1 MGTRATH
8 RTGQSSS
15 ARHRSATLKKVQR
28 YREPVSSLSPPPR
41 NAHLARSPHY
51 HSGSKLY
58 FRPAPRRHCLG
69 QSVRKSR
76 PRLLPHSSRV
86 VSAALALNYFSQ
98 KPLLRL
104 RFSLS
109 LRRLGGI
116 RQCGRDQPK
125 PIRWRVAAAVEGELG
140 SEHRWQREK
149 RIRKRLRQAPSRA
162 GQQVEMSSQQFSR
175 SGAPPAGL
183 GQAPPPMSTSGSTGL
198 INPTTTVSDES
209 NRESEIAP
217 REHMGPGG
225 SLQSREEKQ
234 EPVVVRPYPQVQMLA
249 QHHTVQSG
257 AAVTVTAP
265 PAHLTPAVPLSFSE
279 GLMKPPMK
287 PTMPSRPIAPA
298 PPSTM
303 SAPTKVPGQV
313 TVTMESSIPQA
324 SAIPV
329 ATISGQQGHPSNLHH
344 IMATNVQMSI
354 IRSSAPGPP
363 LHIGASH
370 LPRGAAAAAVMSSS
384 KVTTVLRP
392 ASQLPNAATA
402 QPAVQHII
410 HQPIQSRPPVT
421 TSSTIPPAV
430 IATVSATRA
439 QSPVITT
446 TAAHA
451 TESTLS
457 RPTLSIQQHP
467 PSAAISIQ
475 RPAQPRDTATRIT
488 LPSHPAIGTPKQQ
501 LHTMAQK
508 TIFST
513 GTPVAAATV
522 APILATNTIA
532 SATTAGSVS
541 HTQAPTST
549 IVTMTM
555 PSHSSHAT
563 AVTTSNIPVA
573 KVVPQQITH
582 TSPRIQSD
590 YTGER
595 SNLIPI
601 SGHRASPN
609 PVAMETRSDNR
620 QSVPVQFQ
628 YFLPTYPPSAYP
640 LAAHTYT
647 PITSSVSTIRQYPV
661 SAQAPNSA
669 ITAQTGVGVASTVH
683 LNPMQLMTVDA
694 SHARHIQGIQPAPI
708 SAQGIQPA
716 PISAQGIQP
725 APIGTQGLHPAAPIG
740 TQGLQP
746 APINAQQ
753 PQTETKTSVVLADG
767 ATIVANP
774 ISNTFNAAPAATTVV
789 QTHSQSASAPAQ
801 GSSPRPSILR
811 KKPATDGLAVRKS
824 LIPPQPSE
832 VASTRVESSVRST
845 SGSPRPAGAKPKPEI
860 HVSMATPVTV
870 SMEAVSN
877 QTSEQPT
884 IAVPPTSQQPPSA
897 IQTIIAA
904 ASPPSQPTAPLSAI
918 PGAVPAA
925 PATSTT
931 IIAAPPPPSTMSG
944 ALSTV
949 LGPPAPEIKIKE
961 EMEPMDIMRP
971 VSAVP
976 PLTTNTMSPSLA
988 LLANNLS
995 MPPNDL
1001 LPGASPRKKPR
1012 KQQHVISTEEG
1023 DMMETN
1029 STDDEKSTAKSLLV
1043 KAEKRKSPPKEYIDE
1058 EGVRYVPVR
1067 PRPPITLLRHYR
1079 NPWKAAYHHFQR
1091 YSDVRVKEE
1100 KKAMLQEIANQ
1111 KGVSCRAQGWKVHLC
1126 AAQLLQLT
1134 NLEHDVYERLTS
1146 LQEGIIP
1153 KKKAATDD
1161 DLHRINELI
1170 QGNMQRCKLVMD
1182 QISEARDS
1190 MLKVL
1195 DHKERV
1201 LKLLNKNGTV
1211 KKVSKLKRKE
1221 KV

>member
-1 MGTRATH
+1 MNWCLPI
-8 RTGQSSS
+8 
-15 ARHRSATLKKVQR
+15 LKA
-28 YREPVSSLSPPPR
+28 SL
-41 NAHLARSPHY
+41 
-51 HSGSKLY
+51 K
-58 FRPAPRRHCLG
+58 
-69 QSVRKSR
+69 
-76 PRLLPHSSRV
+76 
-86 VSAALALNYFSQ
+86 
-98 KPLLRL
+98 
-104 RFSLS
+104 
-109 LRRLGGI
+109 
-116 RQCGRDQPK
+116 
-125 PIRWRVAAAVEGELG
+125 
-140 SEHRWQREK
+140 
-149 RIRKRLRQAPSRA
+149 
-162 GQQVEMSSQQFSR
+162 VEMSSQQFTR
-175 SGAPPAGL
+175 SGVTVSGLVSTQPQITSAGPT
-183 GQAPPPMSTSGSTGL
+183 GGL
-198 INPTTTVSDES
+198 ISSASALSGDEAG
-209 NRESEIAP
+209 RESEVNA
-217 REHMGPGG
+217 REHLGLSP
-225 SLQSREEKQ
+225 SLQCRDEKQ
-234 EPVVVRPYPQVQMLA
+234 EPVVVRPYPQAQMLA
-249 QHHTVQSG
+249 PHHTVQPG
-257 AAVTVTAP
+257 APVTVTTQP
-265 PAHLTPAVPLSFSE
+265 THLAPAVPLSFPE
-279 GLMKPPMK
+279 GLMKPPLK

-298 PPSTM
+298 PPSSI
-303 SAPTKVPGQV
+303 SAVPKVPGQV
-313 TVTMESSIPQA
+313 TVTMESSLPQS

-344 IMATNVQMSI
+344 IMAANVQMSI

-392 ASQLPNAATA
+392 ASAQLPSAAAA
-402 QPAVQHII
+402 QPVAQHII

-421 TSSTIPPAV
+421 TSTTVPPAV
-430 IATVSATRA
+430 VATVSATRA
-439 QSPVITT
+439 QSPIITT
-446 TAAHA
+446 TGAHSA
-451 TESTLS
+451 EPGL
-457 RPTLSIQQHP
+457 RPALSIQQHP
-467 PSAAISIQ
+467 PPAAISIQ

-488 LPSHPAIGTPKQQ
+488 LPSHPALGSQKQQ
-501 LHTMAQK
+501 LHTMTQK

-522 APILATNTIA
+522 APILATNTIP

-541 HTQAPTST
+541 HTQASTSA

-573 KVVPQQITH
+573 KVVPQQISH

-590 YTGER
+590 YTAER

-609 PVAMETRSDNR
+609 PVAMESRNDNR
-620 QSVPVQFQ
+620 QPVPVQFQ

-647 PITSSVSTIRQYPV
+647 PITSSVSTIRQYP
-661 SAQAPNSA
+661 AQAPNST

-708 SAQGIQPA
+708 STQGIPPG
-716 PISAQGIQP
+716 PISTPGIQT
-725 APIGTQGLHPAAPIG
+725 ASVGTQGLHPATPIS

-746 APINAQQ
+746 ASVGSQQ
-753 PQTETKTSVVLADG
+753 AQTETKTSAVVLADG

-774 ISNTFNAAPAATTVV
+774 ISSTFSTPPAATTVV
-789 QTHSQSASAPAQ
+789 QTHNQNTSSNTPAQ

-811 KKPATDGLAVRKS
+811 KKPTTDGLSVRKS
-824 LIPPQPSE
+824 LIPPQLPDATSP
-832 VASTRVESSVRST
+832 RLDSSMRNA
-845 SGSPRPAGAKPKPEI
+845 SGSPRPAGAKPKAEI
-860 HVSMATPVTV
+860 HVSMATPVSV
-870 SMEAVSN
+870 SVETASN
-877 QTSEQPT
+877 QNSEQPSM
-884 IAVPPTSQQPPSA
+884 VVQPCSQPPAPIPS
-897 IQTIIAA
+897 IIAA
-904 ASPPSQPTAPLSAI
+904 TSPSSQPATALSAVTATSATSATTIASMATPIPQPTA
-918 PGAVPAA
+918 
-925 PATSTT
+925 
-931 IIAAPPPPSTMSG
+931 SG
-944 ALSTV
+944 ALSAVVGPTV
-949 LGPPAPEIKIKE
+949 PEVKIKE
-961 EMEPMDIMRP
+961 EVEPMDIARP

-976 PLTTNTMSPSLA
+976 PLAPNTVSSSLA
-988 LLANNLS
+988 LLANNVS
-995 MPPNDL
+995 MSSELP
-1001 LPGASPRKKPR
+1001 PGASPRKKPR

-1023 DMMETN
+1023 DMMEAN
-1029 STDDEKSTAKSLLV
+1029 STDEEKSSNMKALVV

-1067 PRPPITLLRHYR
+1067 PRPPITLLRQYR

-1100 KKAMLQEIANQ
+1100 KKVTLQEIASQ
-1111 KGVSCRAQGWKVHLC
+1111 KGISCRAQGWKTHLC

-1134 NLEHDVYERLTS
+1134 NLEHDVFERLTS

-1170 QGNMQRCKLVMD
+1170 QGNMQRCKLVID

-1195 DHKERV
+1195 DHKDRV
-1201 LKLLNKNGTV
+1201 LKLLNKNGTL

-1221 KV
+1221 KA

>member
-1 MGTRATH
+1 
-8 RTGQSSS
+8 
-15 ARHRSATLKKVQR
+15 
-28 YREPVSSLSPPPR
+28 
-41 NAHLARSPHY
+41 
-51 HSGSKLY
+51 
-58 FRPAPRRHCLG
+58 
-69 QSVRKSR
+69 
-76 PRLLPHSSRV
+76 
-86 VSAALALNYFSQ
+86 
-98 KPLLRL
+98 
-104 RFSLS
+104 
-109 LRRLGGI
+109 
-116 RQCGRDQPK
+116 
-125 PIRWRVAAAVEGELG
+125 
-140 SEHRWQREK
+140 
-149 RIRKRLRQAPSRA
+149 
-162 GQQVEMSSQQFSR
+162 MSSQQFPR
-175 SGAPPAGL
+175 TGAPPPSL
-183 GQAPPPMSTSGSTGL
+183 GPAPPPISTSGSAGL
-198 INPTTTVSDES
+198 INPATTAVSDEP
-209 NRESEIAP
+209 NRELEVTP
-217 REHMGPGG
+217 RDHVVPAG

-234 EPVVVRPYPQVQMLA
+234 ETVVVRPYPQVQMLT
-249 QHHTVQSG
+249 QHHTVPSG
-257 AAVTVTAP
+257 VPVTVAAP
-265 PAHLTPAVPLSFSE
+265 PTHLAPAVPLSFSE
-279 GLMKPPMK
+279 GLMKPPLK
-287 PTMPSRPIAPA
+287 PTIPSRPIAPA
-298 PPSTM
+298 PPSTL
-303 SAPTKVPGQV
+303 SGPTKVPGQV

-329 ATISGQQGHPSNLHH
+329 ATISGQQGHPNSVHH
-344 IMATNVQMSI
+344 IMTTNVQMSI

-410 HQPIQSRPPVT
+410 HQPIQSRPAVT

-430 IATVSATRA
+430 VATVSATRA

-446 TAAHA
+446 TTTHA
-451 TESTLS
+451 TESALS

-467 PSAAISIQ
+467 PSAPISIQ

-488 LPSHPAIGTPKQQ
+488 LPSHPAIGTQKQQ
-501 LHTMAQK
+501 LHPMAQK

-522 APILATNTIA
+522 APILATNTIP
-532 SATTAGSVS
+532 SVTTAGSIP
-541 HTQAPTST
+541 HTQAATST
-549 IVTMTM
+549 IVTVTM

-590 YTGER
+590 YTAER

-601 SGHRASPN
+601 SSHRASPN
-609 PVAMETRSDNR
+609 PVAMEARNDNR

-628 YFLPTYPPSAYP
+628 YFLPTYPPSYP

-669 ITAQTGVGVASTVH
+669 IAAQTGVGVASTVH

-694 SHARHIQGIQPAPI
+694 SHARHIQGIQSTPIGAQGIQPASI
-708 SAQGIQPA
+708 SAQGIQ
-716 PISAQGIQP
+716 ST
-725 APIGTQGLHPAAPIG
+725 PIGTQGLHPAAPIG
-740 TQGLQP
+740 TQGLQT
-746 APINAQQ
+746 APLGPQQ

-767 ATIVANP
+767 ATIMANP
-774 ISNTFNAAPAATTVV
+774 ISNTFNSASASTTVV
-789 QTHSQSASAPAQ
+789 QTHSQSANSSTSAQ

-811 KKPATDGLAVRKS
+811 KKPTTDGLAVRKS

-832 VASTRVESSVRST
+832 VAGTRVESSVRSA
-845 SGSPRPAGAKPKPEI
+845 SGSPRPAGVKPKPEI

-870 SMEAVSN
+870 SVEAVSIQSN
-877 QTSEQPT
+877 EQPP
-884 IAVPPTSQQPPSA
+884 VSVPTSQQPQSA
-897 IQTIIAA
+897 IPTIITA
-904 ASPPSQPTAPLSAI
+904 ASPPSQPTAALSSI
-918 PGAVPAA
+918 PGTLPA
-925 PATSTT
+925 PPPTSATVVTV
-931 IIAAPPPPSTMSG
+931 PPPPSTISG
-944 ALSTV
+944 ILSTV
-949 LGPPAPEIKIKE
+949 LGPVVPEIKIKE
-961 EMEPMDIMRP
+961 EVEPLDIMRP
-971 VSAVP
+971 VSVP
-976 PLTTNTMSPSLA
+976 PLSTNSVSPSVT
-988 LLANNLS
+988 LLANNLTVPQS
-995 MPPNDL
+995 DL
-1001 LPGASPRKKPR
+1001 PPGASPRKKP
-1012 KQQHVISTEEG
+1012 H
-1023 DMMETN
+1023 
-1029 STDDEKSTAKSLLV
+1029 
-1043 KAEKRKSPPKEYIDE
+1043 E

-1161 DLHRINELI
+1161 DLHQINELI

-1182 QISEARDS
+1182 QINEARES

>member
-1 MGTRATH
+1 MASPERLCSFGFRWPIRH
-8 RTGQSSS
+8 WQLRRRKRSSV
-15 ARHRSATLKKVQR
+15 L
-28 YREPVSSLSPPPR
+28 
-41 NAHLARSPHY
+41 
-51 HSGSKLY
+51 
-58 FRPAPRRHCLG
+58 RR
-69 QSVRKSR
+69 
-76 PRLLPHSSRV
+76 RLLC
-86 VSAALALNYFSQ
+86 
-98 KPLLRL
+98 
-104 RFSLS
+104 
-109 LRRLGGI
+109 GGC
-116 RQCGRDQPK
+116 RGTPR
-125 PIRWRVAAAVEGELG
+125 A
-140 SEHRWQREK
+140 
-149 RIRKRLRQAPSRA
+149 QA
-162 GQQVEMSSQQFSR
+162 EMSSQQFPR
-175 SGAPPAGL
+175 SGAPSAGL
-183 GQAPPPMSTSGSTGL
+183 GPAPPPIPTSGSAGL
-198 INPTTTVSDES
+198 IAPAAAVSDES
-209 NRESEIAP
+209 SRDSEVAP
-217 REHMGPGG
+217 REHVGPGG
-225 SLQSREEKQ
+225 SIQPREEKQ
-234 EPVVVRPYPQVQMLA
+234 EPVVVRPYPQVQMLT
-249 QHHTVQSG
+249 QHHPVQSG
-257 AAVTVTAP
+257 APVTVTAP
-265 PAHLTPAVPLSFSE
+265 PAHLTPAVPLSFSD
-279 GLMKPPMK
+279 GLMKPPLK

-298 PPSTM
+298 PPSTL

-313 TVTMESSIPQA
+313 TVTMESNIPQA
-324 SAIPV
+324 PTIPV

-430 IATVSATRA
+430 VATVSATRA

-451 TESTLS
+451 AESTLS

-488 LPSHPAIGTPKQQ
+488 LPSHPAIGTQKPQ

-590 YTGER
+590 YTAER
-595 SNLIPI
+595 SNLIPL
-601 SGHRASPN
+601 SSHRASPN
-609 PVAMETRSDNR
+609 PVAMETRNDNR

-640 LAAHTYT
+640 LTAHTYT

-746 APINAQQ
+746 APISAQQ
-753 PQTETKTSVVLADG
+753 PQADTKTSVVLADG

-774 ISNTFNAAPAATTVV
+774 ISNTFNTASAATTVV

-811 KKPATDGLAVRKS
+811 KKPTTDGLAVRKS
-824 LIPPQPSE
+824 LIPPQPPE
-832 VASTRVESSVRST
+832 VAGTRVESAMRST

-877 QTSEQPT
+877 QGGEQPT

-897 IQTIIAA
+897 IPTIIAA
-904 ASPPSQPTAPLSAI
+904 ASPTSQPAAALSTM

-925 PATSTT
+925 PPTSTT
-931 IIAAPPPPSTMSG
+931 IVAAPAPPSTMSG
-944 ALSTV
+944 ALSAV
-949 LGPPAPEIKIKE
+949 LGPAVPEIKIKE
-961 EMEPMDIMRP
+961 EVEPMDIMRP

-976 PLTTNTMSPSLA
+976 PLTTSTVSPSLA

-995 MPPNDL
+995 MPPSDL
-1001 LPGASPRKKPR
+1001 PPGASPRKKPR

-1134 NLEHDVYERLTS
+1134 NLEHDVYERLTA
-1146 LQEGIIP
+1146 LQEGLIP

-1182 QISEARDS
+1182 QINEARDS

-1195 DHKERV
+1195 DHKDRV

>member
-1 MGTRATH
+1 
-8 RTGQSSS
+8 
-15 ARHRSATLKKVQR
+15 
-28 YREPVSSLSPPPR
+28 
-41 NAHLARSPHY
+41 
-51 HSGSKLY
+51 
-58 FRPAPRRHCLG
+58 
-69 QSVRKSR
+69 
-76 PRLLPHSSRV
+76 
-86 VSAALALNYFSQ
+86 
-98 KPLLRL
+98 
-104 RFSLS
+104 
-109 LRRLGGI
+109 
-116 RQCGRDQPK
+116 
-125 PIRWRVAAAVEGELG
+125 
-140 SEHRWQREK
+140 
-149 RIRKRLRQAPSRA
+149 
-162 GQQVEMSSQQFSR
+162 MSSQQFPR
-175 SGAPPAGL
+175 SGAPPAAL
-183 GQAPPPMSTSGSTGL
+183 GANPPTGPAGGTAGL
-198 INPTTTVSDES
+198 IAPAATTSDES
-209 NRESEIAP
+209 VRDPEVAP
-217 REHMGPGG
+217 REQHLGPGAPAPP
-225 SLQSREEKQ
+225 REEKQ

-249 QHHTVQSG
+249 PHHPVPPG
-257 AAVTVTAP
+257 APVTVAAP
-265 PAHLTPAVPLSFSE
+265 PAHLAPAVPLSFSD
-279 GLMKPPMK
+279 GLMKPPLK

-298 PPSTM
+298 PPSTL

-324 SAIPV
+324 PTIPV

-430 IATVSATRA
+430 VATVSATRA

-475 RPAQPRDTATRIT
+475 RPAQPRDAATRIT
-488 LPSHPAIGTPKQQ
+488 LPSHPAIGAQKPQ

-590 YTGER
+590 YTAER
-595 SNLIPI
+595 SNLIPL
-601 SGHRASPN
+601 SSHRASPN
-609 PVAMETRSDNR
+609 PVAMETRNDNR

-640 LAAHTYT
+640 LTAHTYT

-716 PISAQGIQP
+716 PIGAQGIQP

-746 APINAQQ
+746 APISAQQ
-753 PQTETKTSVVLADG
+753 PQADTKTSAVVLADG

-774 ISNTFNAAPAATTVV
+774 ISNTFNTASAATTVV

-811 KKPATDGLAVRKS
+811 KKPTTDGLAVRKS
-824 LIPPQPSE
+824 LIPPQPPE
-832 VASTRVESSVRST
+832 VASTRVENTMRST

-877 QTSEQPT
+877 QGSEQPT
-884 IAVPPTSQQPPSA
+884 IAVPPSSQQPPSA
-897 IQTIIAA
+897 IPTIIAA
-904 ASPPSQPTAPLSAI
+904 ASPTSQPAAALSTI

-925 PATSTT
+925 PPTSTT
-931 IIAAPPPPSTMSG
+931 IVAAPAPPATMSG
-944 ALSTV
+944 ALSAV
-949 LGPPAPEIKIKE
+949 LGPVVPEIKIKE
-961 EMEPMDIMRP
+961 EVEPMDIMRP
-971 VSAVP
+971 VSVP
-976 PLTTNTMSPSLA
+976 PLTTSTVSPSLA

-995 MPPNDL
+995 MPPSDL
-1001 LPGASPRKKPR
+1001 PPGASPRKKPR

-1134 NLEHDVYERLTS
+1134 NLERDVYERLTA
-1146 LQEGIIP
+1146 LQEGLIP

-1182 QISEARDS
+1182 QINEARDS

-1195 DHKERV
+1195 DHKDRV

>member
-1 MGTRATH
+1 
-8 RTGQSSS
+8 
-15 ARHRSATLKKVQR
+15 
-28 YREPVSSLSPPPR
+28 
-41 NAHLARSPHY
+41 
-51 HSGSKLY
+51 
-58 FRPAPRRHCLG
+58 
-69 QSVRKSR
+69 
-76 PRLLPHSSRV
+76 
-86 VSAALALNYFSQ
+86 
-98 KPLLRL
+98 
-104 RFSLS
+104 
-109 LRRLGGI
+109 
-116 RQCGRDQPK
+116 
-125 PIRWRVAAAVEGELG
+125 
-140 SEHRWQREK
+140 
-149 RIRKRLRQAPSRA
+149 
-162 GQQVEMSSQQFSR
+162 MSSQQFPR
-175 SGAPPAGL
+175 SAATPAALGA
-183 GQAPPPMSTSGSTGL
+183 APPPPAASGPAGIAPSA
-198 INPTTTVSDES
+198 PVSDES
-209 NRESEIAP
+209 SRDSDVAP
-217 REHMGPGG
+217 REHIGP
-225 SLQSREEKQ
+225 SSSMQPREEKQ
-234 EPVVVRPYPQVQMLA
+234 EPVVVRPYPQVQMLT
-249 QHHTVQSG
+249 QHHPVQSG
-257 AAVTVTAP
+257 APVTVTAP
-265 PAHLTPAVPLSFSE
+265 PAHLTPAVPLSFAD
-279 GLMKPPMK
+279 GLMKPPLK

-298 PPSTM
+298 PPSTL

-313 TVTMESSIPQA
+313 TVTMESNIPQA
-324 SAIPV
+324 PTIPV

-430 IATVSATRA
+430 VATVSATRA

-488 LPSHPAIGTPKQQ
+488 LPSHPAIGAQKPQ

-590 YTGER
+590 YTAER
-595 SNLIPI
+595 SNLIPL
-601 SGHRASPN
+601 SSHRASPN
-609 PVAMETRSDNR
+609 PVAMETRNDNR

-640 LAAHTYT
+640 LTAHTYT

-746 APINAQQ
+746 APIGAQQ
-753 PQTETKTSVVLADG
+753 PPADGKTSAVVLADG

-774 ISNTFNAAPAATTVV
+774 ISNTFNTASAATTVV

-811 KKPATDGLAVRKS
+811 KKPTTDGLAVRKS
-824 LIPPQPSE
+824 LIPPQPPE
-832 VASTRVESSVRST
+832 VAGTRVESTMRST

-860 HVSMATPVTV
+860 HVSMATPVSV
-870 SMEAVSN
+870 SMEVVSN
-877 QTSEQPT
+877 QGGEQPT
-884 IAVPPTSQQPPSA
+884 IAVPPTSQQPASA
-897 IQTIIAA
+897 IPTIIAA
-904 ASPPSQPTAPLSAI
+904 ASPTSQPAAALSTI
-918 PGAVPAA
+918 PGAIPAA
-925 PATSTT
+925 PPTSTT
-931 IIAAPPPPSTMSG
+931 IVAASAPPSTMCG
-944 ALSTV
+944 ALSAV
-949 LGPPAPEIKIKE
+949 LGPAVPEIKIKE

-971 VSAVP
+971 VSVP
-976 PLTTNTMSPSLA
+976 PLTTSTVSPSLA

-995 MPPNDL
+995 MPPSDL
-1001 LPGASPRKKPR
+1001 PPGASPRKKPR

-1134 NLEHDVYERLTS
+1134 DLEHDVYERLTA
-1146 LQEGIIP
+1146 LQEGLIP

-1182 QISEARDS
+1182 QINEARDS

-1195 DHKERV
+1195 DHKDRV

-1221 KV
+1221 KA

>member
-1 MGTRATH
+1 
-8 RTGQSSS
+8 
-15 ARHRSATLKKVQR
+15 
-28 YREPVSSLSPPPR
+28 
-41 NAHLARSPHY
+41 
-51 HSGSKLY
+51 
-58 FRPAPRRHCLG
+58 
-69 QSVRKSR
+69 
-76 PRLLPHSSRV
+76 
-86 VSAALALNYFSQ
+86 
-98 KPLLRL
+98 
-104 RFSLS
+104 
-109 LRRLGGI
+109 
-116 RQCGRDQPK
+116 
-125 PIRWRVAAAVEGELG
+125 
-140 SEHRWQREK
+140 
-149 RIRKRLRQAPSRA
+149 
-162 GQQVEMSSQQFSR
+162 MSSQQFPR

-183 GQAPPPMSTSGSTGL
+183 GPAPPPIPTSGSAGL
-198 INPTTTVSDES
+198 IAPAATVSDES
-209 NRESEIAP
+209 SRDSEVAP
-217 REHMGPGG
+217 REHIGPG
-225 SLQSREEKQ
+225 SSIQPREEKQ
-234 EPVVVRPYPQVQMLA
+234 EPVVVRPYPQVQMLT
-249 QHHTVQSG
+249 QHHPVQSG
-257 AAVTVTAP
+257 APVTVTAP
-265 PAHLTPAVPLSFSE
+265 PAHLTPAVPLSFSD
-279 GLMKPPMK
+279 GLMKPPLK

-298 PPSTM
+298 PPSTL

-313 TVTMESSIPQA
+313 TVTMESNIPQA
-324 SAIPV
+324 PTIPV

-410 HQPIQSRPPVT
+410 HQPIQAVSSSRDNFKHYSSGCGGNCLCHKSSVPCYNYN
-421 TSSTIPPAV
+421 SSTRYGINPQRERDQGL
-430 IATVSATRA
+430 I
-439 QSPVITT
+439 
-446 TAAHA
+446 
-451 TESTLS
+451 

-488 LPSHPAIGTPKQQ
+488 LPSHPAIGTQKPQ

-590 YTGER
+590 YTAER
-595 SNLIPI
+595 SNLIPL
-601 SGHRASPN
+601 SSHRASPN
-609 PVAMETRSDNR
+609 PVAMETRNDNR

-640 LAAHTYT
+640 LTAHTYT

-746 APINAQQ
+746 APISAQQ
-753 PQTETKTSVVLADG
+753 PQADTKTSAVVLADG

-774 ISNTFNAAPAATTVV
+774 ISNTFNTASAATTVV
-789 QTHSQSASAPAQ
+789 QTHSQSASASAPAQ

-811 KKPATDGLAVRKS
+811 KKPTTDGLAVRKS
-824 LIPPQPSE
+824 LIPPQPPE
-832 VASTRVESSVRST
+832 VASTRVESTMRST

-860 HVSMATPVTV
+860 HVSMATPGTV

-877 QTSEQPT
+877 QGSEQPT

-897 IQTIIAA
+897 IPTIIAA
-904 ASPPSQPTAPLSAI
+904 ASPTSQPAAALSTI

-925 PATSTT
+925 PPTSTT
-931 IIAAPPPPSTMSG
+931 IVAAPAPPSTMSG
-944 ALSTV
+944 ALSAV
-949 LGPPAPEIKIKE
+949 LGPAVPEIKIKE
-961 EMEPMDIMRP
+961 EVEPMDIMRP

-976 PLTTNTMSPSLA
+976 PLTTSTVSPSLA

-995 MPPNDL
+995 MPPSDL
-1001 LPGASPRKKPR
+1001 PPGASPRKKPR

-1029 STDDEKSTAKSLLV
+1029 STDDEKSTTKSLLV

-1134 NLEHDVYERLTS
+1134 NLEHDVYERLTA
-1146 LQEGIIP
+1146 LQEGLIP

-1182 QISEARDS
+1182 QINEARDS

-1195 DHKERV
+1195 DHKDRV

>member
-1 MGTRATH
+1 
-8 RTGQSSS
+8 
-15 ARHRSATLKKVQR
+15 
-28 YREPVSSLSPPPR
+28 
-41 NAHLARSPHY
+41 
-51 HSGSKLY
+51 
-58 FRPAPRRHCLG
+58 
-69 QSVRKSR
+69 
-76 PRLLPHSSRV
+76 
-86 VSAALALNYFSQ
+86 
-98 KPLLRL
+98 
-104 RFSLS
+104 
-109 LRRLGGI
+109 
-116 RQCGRDQPK
+116 
-125 PIRWRVAAAVEGELG
+125 
-140 SEHRWQREK
+140 
-149 RIRKRLRQAPSRA
+149 
-162 GQQVEMSSQQFSR
+162 MSSQQFPR
-175 SGAPPAGL
+175 SGAPPAAL
-183 GQAPPPMSTSGSTGL
+183 GPAPPPIPTSGSAGIIAPAATA
-198 INPTTTVSDES
+198 SDES
-209 NRESEIAP
+209 SRDSEVAP

-225 SLQSREEKQ
+225 SIQPREEKQ
-234 EPVVVRPYPQVQMLA
+234 EPVVVRPYPQVQMLT
-249 QHHTVQSG
+249 QHHPVQSG
-257 AAVTVTAP
+257 APVTVTAP
-265 PAHLTPAVPLSFSE
+265 PAHLTPAVPLSFSD
-279 GLMKPPMK
+279 GLMKPPLK

-298 PPSTM
+298 PPSTL

-313 TVTMESSIPQA
+313 TVTMESNIPQA
-324 SAIPV
+324 PTIPV

-430 IATVSATRA
+430 VATVSATRA

-446 TAAHA
+446 TTAHA

-488 LPSHPAIGTPKQQ
+488 LPSHPAIGTQKPQ

-590 YTGER
+590 YTAER
-595 SNLIPI
+595 SNLIPL
-601 SGHRASPN
+601 SSHRASPN
-609 PVAMETRSDNR
+609 PVAMETRNDNR

-640 LAAHTYT
+640 LTAHTYT

-725 APIGTQGLHPAAPIG
+725 APIGTQGLHPAAPMG
-740 TQGLQP
+740 AQGLQP
-746 APINAQQ
+746 APIGAQQ
-753 PQTETKTSVVLADG
+753 PQGDTKTSAVVLADG

-774 ISNTFNAAPAATTVV
+774 ISNTFNTATAATTVV
-789 QTHSQSASAPAQ
+789 QTHSQSASASAPAQ

-824 LIPPQPSE
+824 LIPPQPPE
-832 VASTRVESSVRST
+832 VASTRVENTMRST
-845 SGSPRPAGAKPKPEI
+845 SGSPRPAGGKPKPEI
-860 HVSMATPVTV
+860 HVSMATPVPV

-877 QTSEQPT
+877 QGSEQPT

-897 IQTIIAA
+897 IPTIIAA
-904 ASPPSQPTAPLSAI
+904 TSPTSQPAAALSTI

-925 PATSTT
+925 PPTSTT
-931 IIAAPPPPSTMSG
+931 IVAAPAPPSTMSG
-944 ALSTV
+944 ALSAV
-949 LGPPAPEIKIKE
+949 LGPVVPEIKIKE

-976 PLTTNTMSPSLA
+976 PLTTSTVSPSLA

-995 MPPNDL
+995 MPPSDL
-1001 LPGASPRKKPR
+1001 PPGASPRKKPR

-1126 AAQLLQLT
+1126 AAQLLQLMIKT
-1134 NLEHDVYERLTS
+1134 GNS
-1146 LQEGIIP
+1146 LLLMHRSEEASVWDG
-1153 KKKAATDD
+1153 AA
-1161 DLHRINELI
+1161 DLRRQH
-1170 QGNMQRCKLVMD
+1170 
-1182 QISEARDS
+1182 
-1190 MLKVL
+1190 
-1195 DHKERV
+1195 
-1201 LKLLNKNGTV
+1201 
-1211 KKVSKLKRKE
+1211 
-1221 KV
+1221 

>member
-1 MGTRATH
+1 
-8 RTGQSSS
+8 
-15 ARHRSATLKKVQR
+15 
-28 YREPVSSLSPPPR
+28 
-41 NAHLARSPHY
+41 
-51 HSGSKLY
+51 
-58 FRPAPRRHCLG
+58 
-69 QSVRKSR
+69 
-76 PRLLPHSSRV
+76 
-86 VSAALALNYFSQ
+86 
-98 KPLLRL
+98 
-104 RFSLS
+104 
-109 LRRLGGI
+109 
-116 RQCGRDQPK
+116 
-125 PIRWRVAAAVEGELG
+125 
-140 SEHRWQREK
+140 
-149 RIRKRLRQAPSRA
+149 
-162 GQQVEMSSQQFSR
+162 MSSQQFPR
-175 SGAPPAGL
+175 SGAPPTSL
-183 GQAPPPMSTSGSTGL
+183 GPAPPPISTSGSTGL
-198 INPTTTVSDES
+198 INPTTTAVSDEPS
-209 NRESEIAP
+209 RESEVTP
-217 REHMGPGG
+217 RDLVVPGG

-234 EPVVVRPYPQVQMLA
+234 ETVVVRPYPQVQMLT

-257 AAVTVTAP
+257 VPVTVAAP
-265 PAHLTPAVPLSFSE
+265 PAHLAPAVPLSFSE
-279 GLMKPPMK
+279 GLMKPPLK
-287 PTMPSRPIAPA
+287 PTIPSRPIAPA
-298 PPSTM
+298 PPSTL

-354 IRSSAPGPP
+354 IRSNAPGPP

-410 HQPIQSRPPVT
+410 HQPIQSRPSAT

-430 IATVSATRA
+430 VATVSATRA

-446 TAAHA
+446 TTTHA

-467 PSAAISIQ
+467 PSAPISIQ
-475 RPAQPRDTATRIT
+475 RPAQPRDTATRIS

-522 APILATNTIA
+522 APILATNTIP
-532 SATTAGSVS
+532 SATTAGSIS

-549 IVTMTM
+549 IVTVTM

-590 YTGER
+590 YTAER

-609 PVAMETRSDNR
+609 PVAMEARNDNR

-628 YFLPTYPPSAYP
+628 YFLPTYPPSYP

-647 PITSSVSTIRQYPV
+647 PITSSVSTIRQYP
-661 SAQAPNSA
+661 AQAPNSA

-694 SHARHIQGIQPAPI
+694 SHARHIQGIQSAPI
-708 SAQGIQPA
+708 GAQGIQPA
-716 PISAQGIQP
+716 PVSAQGIQS
-725 APIGTQGLHPAAPIG
+725 APIGTQGLHPTAPIG
-740 TQGLQP
+740 TQGLQT
-746 APINAQQ
+746 APMGAQQ
-753 PQTETKTSVVLADG
+753 PPTEAKTSVVLADG

-774 ISNTFNAAPAATTVV
+774 ISNTFNTAQASTTVV
-789 QTHSQSASAPAQ
+789 QTHNQSASSSTPAQ

-811 KKPATDGLAVRKS
+811 KKPTTDGLAVRKS
-824 LIPPQPSE
+824 LIPPQPPE
-832 VASTRVESSVRST
+832 VAGTRVESSMRNA

-870 SMEAVSN
+870 SVEAVSIQSN
-877 QTSEQPT
+877 EQP
-884 IAVPPTSQQPPSA
+884 IAVPTSQQPPSA
-897 IQTIIAA
+897 IPTIITA
-904 ASPPSQPTAPLSAI
+904 ASPPSQPATALSTI
-918 PGAVPAA
+918 PGTIPAA
-925 PATSTT
+925 PPTSTT
-931 IIAAPPPPSTMSG
+931 IVAAPPPPSNISG
-944 ALSTV
+944 VLSTV
-949 LGPPAPEIKIKE
+949 LGPVVPEIKIKE
-961 EMEPMDIMRP
+961 EVEPMDIMRP
-971 VSAVP
+971 VSVP
-976 PLTTNTMSPSLA
+976 PLTTNTVSPSLT

-995 MPPNDL
+995 MPQSDL
-1001 LPGASPRKKPR
+1001 PPGASPRKKPR

-1029 STDDEKSTAKSLLV
+1029 STDDEKSTTKSLLV
-1043 KAEKRKSPPKEYIDE
+1043 KTEKRKSPPKEYIDE

-1182 QISEARDS
+1182 QINEARES

-1195 DHKERV
+1195 EHKERV

>member
-1 MGTRATH
+1 
-8 RTGQSSS
+8 
-15 ARHRSATLKKVQR
+15 
-28 YREPVSSLSPPPR
+28 
-41 NAHLARSPHY
+41 
-51 HSGSKLY
+51 
-58 FRPAPRRHCLG
+58 
-69 QSVRKSR
+69 
-76 PRLLPHSSRV
+76 
-86 VSAALALNYFSQ
+86 
-98 KPLLRL
+98 
-104 RFSLS
+104 
-109 LRRLGGI
+109 
-116 RQCGRDQPK
+116 
-125 PIRWRVAAAVEGELG
+125 
-140 SEHRWQREK
+140 
-149 RIRKRLRQAPSRA
+149 
-162 GQQVEMSSQQFSR
+162 MSSQQFPR
-175 SGAPPAGL
+175 SGAPPAAL
-183 GQAPPPMSTSGSTGL
+183 GPAPPPSPASGPAGL
-198 INPTTTVSDES
+198 VGTPGTAGDEPG
-209 NRESEIAP
+209 RDAEAAP
-217 REHMGPGG
+217 REHLGAGAP
-225 SLQSREEKQ
+225 LPAREEKQ

-249 QHHTVQSG
+249 QHHPVPPG
-257 AAVTVTAP
+257 APVTVTAP
-265 PAHLTPAVPLSFSE
+265 PAHLSPAVPLSFSD
-279 GLMKPPMK
+279 GLMKPPLK

-298 PPSTM
+298 PPSTL

-313 TVTMESSIPQA
+313 TVTMESNIPQA
-324 SAIPV
+324 PTIPV

-430 IATVSATRA
+430 VATVSATRA

-488 LPSHPAIGTPKQQ
+488 LPSHPAIGTQKPQ

-590 YTGER
+590 YTAER
-595 SNLIPI
+595 SNLIPL
-601 SGHRASPN
+601 SSHRASPN
-609 PVAMETRSDNR
+609 PVAMETRNDNR

-640 LAAHTYT
+640 LTAHTYT

-708 SAQGIQPA
+708 GAQGIQPA
-716 PISAQGIQP
+716 PIGAQGIQP
-725 APIGTQGLHPAAPIG
+725 APIGTQGLHPAAPIS

-746 APINAQQ
+746 APIGAQQ
-753 PQTETKTSVVLADG
+753 PQADPKTSAVVLADG

-774 ISNTFNAAPAATTVV
+774 ISNTFNTASAATTVV

-811 KKPATDGLAVRKS
+811 KKPTTDGLAVRKS
-824 LIPPQPSE
+824 LIPPQPPE
-832 VASTRVESSVRST
+832 VASTRVENTMRST

-877 QTSEQPT
+877 QGGEQPT
-884 IAVPPTSQQPPSA
+884 IAVPPSSQQPPSA
-897 IQTIIAA
+897 IPTIIAA
-904 ASPPSQPTAPLSAI
+904 ASPTAQPTAALSTI

-925 PATSTT
+925 PPTSTT
-931 IIAAPPPPSTMSG
+931 IVAAPAPPSTMSG
-944 ALSTV
+944 ALSAV
-949 LGPPAPEIKIKE
+949 LGPAVPEIKIKE
-961 EMEPMDIMRP
+961 EVEPMDIMRP

-976 PLTTNTMSPSLA
+976 PLSTSTVSPSLA

-995 MPPNDL
+995 MPPSDL
-1001 LPGASPRKKPR
+1001 PPGASPRKKPR

-1134 NLEHDVYERLTS
+1134 NLEHDVYERLTT
-1146 LQEGIIP
+1146 LQEGLIP

-1182 QISEARDS
+1182 QINEARDS

-1195 DHKERV
+1195 DHKDRV

>member
-1 MGTRATH
+1 
-8 RTGQSSS
+8 
-15 ARHRSATLKKVQR
+15 
-28 YREPVSSLSPPPR
+28 
-41 NAHLARSPHY
+41 
-51 HSGSKLY
+51 
-58 FRPAPRRHCLG
+58 
-69 QSVRKSR
+69 
-76 PRLLPHSSRV
+76 
-86 VSAALALNYFSQ
+86 
-98 KPLLRL
+98 
-104 RFSLS
+104 
-109 LRRLGGI
+109 
-116 RQCGRDQPK
+116 
-125 PIRWRVAAAVEGELG
+125 
-140 SEHRWQREK
+140 
-149 RIRKRLRQAPSRA
+149 
-162 GQQVEMSSQQFSR
+162 MSSQQFPR
-175 SGAPPAGL
+175 SGPPPASL
-183 GQAPPPMSTSGSTGL
+183 GPAPPPISTSGSTGL
-198 INPTTTVSDES
+198 INPTTTVSDEPS
-209 NRESEIAP
+209 REMEVAP
-217 REHMGPGG
+217 RDHVVPGG

-234 EPVVVRPYPQVQMLA
+234 ETVVVRPYPQVQMLT

-257 AAVTVTAP
+257 VPVTVAAP
-265 PAHLTPAVPLSFSE
+265 PAHLAPAVPLSFSE
-279 GLMKPPMK
+279 GLMKPPLK
-287 PTMPSRPIAPA
+287 PTIPSRPIAPA
-298 PPSTM
+298 PPSPL
-303 SAPTKVPGQV
+303 SCPTKVPGQV

-329 ATISGQQGHPSNLHH
+329 ATISGQQGHPSNVHH
-344 IMATNVQMSI
+344 IMTNVQMSI

-430 IATVSATRA
+430 VATVSATRA

-446 TAAHA
+446 TTTHA
-451 TESTLS
+451 TEATLS

-467 PSAAISIQ
+467 PSAPISIQ

-488 LPSHPAIGTPKQQ
+488 LPSHPAIGTQKQQ

-513 GTPVAAATV
+513 GAPVAAATV
-522 APILATNTIA
+522 APILATNTIP

-549 IVTMTM
+549 IVTVTM

-590 YTGER
+590 YTAER

-609 PVAMETRSDNR
+609 PVAMEARNDNR

-628 YFLPTYPPSAYP
+628 YFLPTYPPPYP

-669 ITAQTGVGVASTVH
+669 IAAQTGVGVASTVH

-694 SHARHIQGIQPAPI
+694 SHARHIQGIQSAPI
-708 SAQGIQPA
+708 GAQGIQPA
-716 PISAQGIQP
+716 PISAQGIQS

-740 TQGLQP
+740 TQGLQT
-746 APINAQQ
+746 APMGAQQ

-767 ATIVANP
+767 ATIMANP
-774 ISNTFNAAPAATTVV
+774 ISNTFNTAPASTTVV
-789 QTHSQSASAPAQ
+789 QTHSQNASSSTPAQ

-811 KKPATDGLAVRKS
+811 KKPTTDGLAVRKS

-832 VASTRVESSVRST
+832 VSGARGESSMRSA

-870 SMEAVSN
+870 SVEAVSIQSN
-877 QTSEQPT
+877 EQPP
-884 IAVPPTSQQPPSA
+884 IAVPTSQQPPAA
-897 IQTIIAA
+897 IPTIITA
-904 ASPPSQPTAPLSAI
+904 ASPPSQPTAALSTI
-918 PGAVPAA
+918 PGTVPAA
-925 PATSTT
+925 APTSTT
-931 IIAAPPPPSTMSG
+931 IVAAPPPPPAMG
-944 ALSTV
+944 GVLSTV
-949 LGPPAPEIKIKE
+949 LGPVVPEIKIKE
-961 EMEPMDIMRP
+961 EVEPMDIMRP

-976 PLTTNTMSPSLA
+976 PLTTNTVSPSLT

-995 MPPNDL
+995 VPSSDL
-1001 LPGASPRKKPR
+1001 PPGASPRKKPR
-1012 KQQHVISTEEG
+1012 KQQHIISTEEG

-1029 STDDEKSTAKSLLV
+1029 STDDEKSTTKSLLV

-1091 YSDVRVKEE
+1091 YSDVRVKE

-1182 QISEARDS
+1182 QINEARES

>member
-1 MGTRATH
+1 
-8 RTGQSSS
+8 
-15 ARHRSATLKKVQR
+15 
-28 YREPVSSLSPPPR
+28 
-41 NAHLARSPHY
+41 
-51 HSGSKLY
+51 
-58 FRPAPRRHCLG
+58 
-69 QSVRKSR
+69 
-76 PRLLPHSSRV
+76 
-86 VSAALALNYFSQ
+86 
-98 KPLLRL
+98 
-104 RFSLS
+104 
-109 LRRLGGI
+109 
-116 RQCGRDQPK
+116 
-125 PIRWRVAAAVEGELG
+125 
-140 SEHRWQREK
+140 
-149 RIRKRLRQAPSRA
+149 
-162 GQQVEMSSQQFSR
+162 MSSQQFPR
-175 SGAPPAGL
+175 SGAPPAAL
-183 GQAPPPMSTSGSTGL
+183 GPAPPPIPTSGSAGIIAPAATA
-198 INPTTTVSDES
+198 SDES
-209 NRESEIAP
+209 SRDSEVAP

-225 SLQSREEKQ
+225 SIQPREEKQ
-234 EPVVVRPYPQVQMLA
+234 EPVVVRPYPQVQMLT
-249 QHHTVQSG
+249 QHHPVQSG
-257 AAVTVTAP
+257 APVTVTAP
-265 PAHLTPAVPLSFSE
+265 PAHLTPAVPLSFSD
-279 GLMKPPMK
+279 GLMKPPLK

-298 PPSTM
+298 PPSTL

-313 TVTMESSIPQA
+313 TVTMESNIPQA
-324 SAIPV
+324 PTIPV

-430 IATVSATRA
+430 VATVSAMRA

-446 TAAHA
+446 TTAHA

-488 LPSHPAIGTPKQQ
+488 LPSHPAIGTQKPQ

-590 YTGER
+590 YTAER
-595 SNLIPI
+595 SNLIPL
-601 SGHRASPN
+601 SSHRASPN
-609 PVAMETRSDNR
+609 PVAMETRNDNR

-640 LAAHTYT
+640 LTAHTYT

-740 TQGLQP
+740 AQGLQP
-746 APINAQQ
+746 APMGAQQ
-753 PQTETKTSVVLADG
+753 PQGDAKTSAVVLADG

-774 ISNTFNAAPAATTVV
+774 ISNTFNTATAATTVV
-789 QTHSQSASAPAQ
+789 QTHSQSASASAPAQ

-824 LIPPQPSE
+824 LIPPQPPE
-832 VASTRVESSVRST
+832 VASTRVESTMRST
-845 SGSPRPAGAKPKPEI
+845 SGSPRPAGGKPKPEI
-860 HVSMATPVTV
+860 HVSMATPVPV

-877 QTSEQPT
+877 QGSEQPT

-897 IQTIIAA
+897 IPTIIAA
-904 ASPPSQPTAPLSAI
+904 TSPTSQPAAALSTI

-925 PATSTT
+925 PPTSTT
-931 IIAAPPPPSTMSG
+931 IVAAPAPPSTMSG
-944 ALSTV
+944 ALSAV
-949 LGPPAPEIKIKE
+949 LGPVVPEIKIKE

-971 VSAVP
+971 VSVP
-976 PLTTNTMSPSLA
+976 PLTTSTVSPSLA

-995 MPPNDL
+995 MPPSDL
-1001 LPGASPRKKPR
+1001 PPGASPRKKPR

-1134 NLEHDVYERLTS
+1134 NLEHDVYERLTA
-1146 LQEGIIP
+1146 LQEGLIP

-1182 QISEARDS
+1182 QINEARDS

-1195 DHKERV
+1195 DHKDRV

>member
-1 MGTRATH
+1 
-8 RTGQSSS
+8 
-15 ARHRSATLKKVQR
+15 
-28 YREPVSSLSPPPR
+28 
-41 NAHLARSPHY
+41 
-51 HSGSKLY
+51 
-58 FRPAPRRHCLG
+58 
-69 QSVRKSR
+69 
-76 PRLLPHSSRV
+76 
-86 VSAALALNYFSQ
+86 
-98 KPLLRL
+98 
-104 RFSLS
+104 
-109 LRRLGGI
+109 
-116 RQCGRDQPK
+116 
-125 PIRWRVAAAVEGELG
+125 
-140 SEHRWQREK
+140 
-149 RIRKRLRQAPSRA
+149 
-162 GQQVEMSSQQFSR
+162 MSSQQFPR
-175 SGAPPAGL
+175 SAATPAALGA
-183 GQAPPPMSTSGSTGL
+183 APPPPAASGPAGIAPSA
-198 INPTTTVSDES
+198 PVSDES
-209 NRESEIAP
+209 SRDSDVAP
-217 REHMGPGG
+217 REHIGP
-225 SLQSREEKQ
+225 SSSMQPREEKQ
-234 EPVVVRPYPQVQMLA
+234 EPVVVRPYPQVQMLT
-249 QHHTVQSG
+249 QHHPVQSG
-257 AAVTVTAP
+257 APVTVTAP
-265 PAHLTPAVPLSFSE
+265 PAHLTPAVPLSFAD
-279 GLMKPPMK
+279 GLMKPPLK

-298 PPSTM
+298 PPSTL

-313 TVTMESSIPQA
+313 TVTMESNIPQA
-324 SAIPV
+324 PTIPV

-430 IATVSATRA
+430 VATVSATRA

-488 LPSHPAIGTPKQQ
+488 LPSHPAIGAQKPQ

-590 YTGER
+590 YTAER
-595 SNLIPI
+595 SNLIPL
-601 SGHRASPN
+601 SSHRASPN
-609 PVAMETRSDNR
+609 PVAMETRNDNR

-640 LAAHTYT
+640 LTAHTYT

-746 APINAQQ
+746 APIGAQQ
-753 PQTETKTSVVLADG
+753 PPADGKTSVVLADG

-774 ISNTFNAAPAATTVV
+774 ISNTFNTASAATTVV

-811 KKPATDGLAVRKS
+811 KKPTTDGLAVRKS
-824 LIPPQPSE
+824 LIPPQPPE
-832 VASTRVESSVRST
+832 VAGTRVESTMRST

-860 HVSMATPVTV
+860 HVSMATPVSV
-870 SMEAVSN
+870 SMEVVSN
-877 QTSEQPT
+877 QGGEQPT
-884 IAVPPTSQQPPSA
+884 IAVPPTSQQPASA
-897 IQTIIAA
+897 IPTIIAA
-904 ASPPSQPTAPLSAI
+904 ASPTSQPAAALSTI
-918 PGAVPAA
+918 PGAIPAA
-925 PATSTT
+925 PPTSTT
-931 IIAAPPPPSTMSG
+931 IVAASAPPSTMCG
-944 ALSTV
+944 ALSAV
-949 LGPPAPEIKIKE
+949 LGPAVPEIKIKE

-976 PLTTNTMSPSLA
+976 PLTTSTVSPSLA

-995 MPPNDL
+995 MPPSDL
-1001 LPGASPRKKPR
+1001 PPGASPRKKPR

-1134 NLEHDVYERLTS
+1134 DLEHDVYERLTA
-1146 LQEGIIP
+1146 LQEGLIP

-1182 QISEARDS
+1182 QINEARDS

-1195 DHKERV
+1195 DHKDRV

-1221 KV
+1221 KA